1 MCAGRSKIVMH
12 IELYEGKEFMAK
24 KDVNEWMRCATTS
37 TCLRVTDSFKGSGHI
52 VNADSWFGSVKS
64 AVQLMAYESQW
75 FVITISNACKN
86 IWKHLHG
93 KTELSRETRQMVFL
107 FV

>member
-24 KDVNEWMRCATTS
+24 KDVNELGATTS

-64 AVQLMAYESQW
+64 AVQQMVYESQW
-75 FVITISNACKN
+75 LVITISNVCKN
-86 IWKHLHG
+86 I
-93 KTELSRETRQMVFL
+93 
-107 FV
+107 